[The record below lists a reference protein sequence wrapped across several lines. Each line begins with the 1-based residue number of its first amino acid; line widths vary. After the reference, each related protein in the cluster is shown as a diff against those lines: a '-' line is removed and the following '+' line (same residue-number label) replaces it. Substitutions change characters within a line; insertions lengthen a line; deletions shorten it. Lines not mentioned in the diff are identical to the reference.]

1 MRNLM
6 KILLQKN
13 KNLEIEVVEAIKED
27 YFKINSEGKL
37 MTHNLDN
44 PINYVNNKLL
54 QYVDFIG
61 VERFDWVIDSYLVNL
76 GNCRKNKE
84 K

>member
-1 MRNLM
+1 
-6 KILLQKN
+6 
-13 KNLEIEVVEAIKED
+13 
-27 YFKINSEGKL
+27 